1 MSAENTSPPPGPDA
15 GIDDIQADIEQTRK
29 ALGETVEALSAK
41 ADVKARAKQKATD
54 AKARLTDGAGPIAA
68 LVATAVIIGIVLWR
82 RRH

>member
-1 MSAENTSPPPGPDA
+1 MSTENTSPPPGPDA
-15 GIDDIQADIEQTRK
+15 GTDDIQADIEQTRQ

-41 ADVKARAKQKATD
+41 ADVKARAKQKAADT
-54 AKARLTDGAGPIAA
+54 KARLTESVGPITA